1 MKITVCGGSGFLGSH
16 VADALTRAG
25 HTVTV
30 FDKTASPYLQ
40 PGQQMIQGDILDGAA
55 LAAAVRGADAVYHL
69 AALAD
74 IAENNPQAIAEANVI
89 GTINLLEAC
98 RVAGVRRFIFASS
111 VYVYSDKG
119 SFYRCSKQAAEL
131 FIEEYRQRYG
141 LRYTI
146 LRYGSLYGPRANRF
160 NWIRHMLRQALTEGK
175 IERAGDGEEIREYI
189 HVHDAAASSVRI
201 LDPEF
206 ADQRLILTGGEGIK
220 IRDLLLMV
228 REMMGNRVE
237 VRYLPGTDPTH
248 YEITPYCFRP
258 QPARKLVANPH
269 VDLGQG
275 LLECLYDLQQE
286 QEKKQ

>member
-146 LRYGSLYGPRANRF
+146 LRYGSLYGPRA
-160 NWIRHMLRQALTEGK
+160 
-175 IERAGDGEEIREYI
+175 
-189 HVHDAAASSVRI
+189 
-201 LDPEF
+201 
-206 ADQRLILTGGEGIK
+206 
-220 IRDLLLMV
+220 
-228 REMMGNRVE
+228 
-237 VRYLPGTDPTH
+237 
-248 YEITPYCFRP
+248 
-258 QPARKLVANPH
+258 
-269 VDLGQG
+269 
-275 LLECLYDLQQE
+275 
-286 QEKKQ
+286 